1 MTATTHLSLPLIA
14 AGQAQKH
21 VTHNEALLALD
32 ALVHCAV
39 KEKGVAAPPGTP
51 AEGDRYIVAA
61 APTGAWTGKAGQV
74 AAWQD
79 GAWRFYAPQAGWI
92 AFVVDELQLYHFDGS
107 AWAPGV
113 LAITS
118 LQNLTFLGVGTTAD
132 ATNPFS
138 TKLNN
143 VLHAAKMVAEGGTG
157 DLRVKLSKETAAKTA
172 SYLFQ
177 TNFSARAEFG
187 LAGDDDFHLKVSPDG
202 AAWTEALLV
211 DRATGTVSLPAG
223 ATSVTPAAGTNSTA
237 VATTAFVDAG
247 AIREAGQ
254 CRLAKSGSNL
264 VLSRRNG
271 HRIVIG
277 GVVQTIPSAGV
288 SLAAAGLTPDTT
300 YFIYAS
306 MNAGAMTLEASTT
319 GHATDA
325 TTGVEIKAGDASRT
339 LVGMARPIAGPA
351 WQDTAKQRFV
361 RSWFNRRREILTNGF
376 TADRS
381 TSSATDVE
389 LNAEIRLEFLAW
401 PDDTLMTNHS
411 GTIYSNTVPTTAIT
425 RHKLDGAATLPL
437 NAYTQMD
444 VAFAGYYSSG
454 DSVSAISAEGY
465 HYVGLMGAS
474 VGGATCNWQWA
485 TFHFRGVLL

>member
-1 MTATTHLSLPLIA
+1 M
-14 AGQAQKH
+14 
-21 VTHNEALLALD
+21 
-32 ALVHCAV
+32 
-39 KEKGVAAPPGTP
+39 
-51 AEGDRYIVAA
+51 
-61 APTGAWTGKAGQV
+61 

-107 AWAPGV
+107 AWPPGRARHHQPPEPDV
-113 LAITS
+113 PRCRHYGGRDEL
-118 LQNLTFLGVGTTAD
+118 LQHEAQQR
-132 ATNPFS
+132 
-138 TKLNN
+138 
-143 VLHAAKMVAEGGTG
+143 AARGQNGRGGRHRRPARQALEGDGG
-157 DLRVKLSKETAAKTA
+157 EDR

-277 GVVQTIPSAGV
+277 GVVQTIPSAGR
-288 SLAAAGLTPDTT
+288 LARGGGAYAGHHLLHLRFHERRCD
-300 YFIYAS
+300 
-306 MNAGAMTLEASTT
+306 
-319 GHATDA
+319 DA
-325 TTGVEIKAGDASRT
+325 RGFHDGTCDRWRPPELQIKAGDASRT

-376 TADRS
+376 HRRPKH
-381 TSSATDVE
+381 VVC
-389 LNAEIRLEFLAW
+389 NRRRAERGNPAGVSRLAH
-401 PDDTLMTNHS
+401 DTLMTNHS

-437 NAYTQMD
+437 NAYTQTD
-444 VAFAGYYSSG
+444 VAFAG
-454 DSVSAISAEGY
+454 
-465 HYVGLMGAS
+465 
-474 VGGATCNWQWA
+474 
-485 TFHFRGVLL
+485 

>member
-1 MTATTHLSLPLIA
+1 
-14 AGQAQKH
+14 
-21 VTHNEALLALD
+21 
-32 ALVHCAV
+32 
-39 KEKGVAAPPGTP
+39 
-51 AEGDRYIVAA
+51 
-61 APTGAWTGKAGQV
+61 
-74 AAWQD
+74 
-79 GAWRFYAPQAGWI
+79 
-92 AFVVDELQLYHFDGS
+92 VVDELQLYHFDGS

-277 GVVQTIPSAGV
+277 GVCRRFP
-288 SLAAAGLTPDTT
+288 PP
-300 YFIYAS
+300 
-306 MNAGAMTLEASTT
+306 
-319 GHATDA
+319 
-325 TTGVEIKAGDASRT
+325 ASR
-339 LVGMARPIAGPA
+339 
-351 WQDTAKQRFV
+351 
-361 RSWFNRRREILTNGF
+361 SRRRGLRRTPLTSF
-376 TADRS
+376 
-381 TSSATDVE
+381 
-389 LNAEIRLEFLAW
+389 
-401 PDDTLMTNHS
+401 
-411 GTIYSNTVPTTAIT
+411 
-425 RHKLDGAATLPL
+425 TLP
-437 NAYTQMD
+437 
-444 VAFAGYYSSG
+444 
-454 DSVSAISAEGY
+454 
-465 HYVGLMGAS
+465 
-474 VGGATCNWQWA
+474 
-485 TFHFRGVLL
+485 